1 MDSQPKPAP
10 EKPIQTPTQTP
21 TKASDVVGRS
31 LTREVTAE
39 QINARGEGGAMRRMG
54 EVREINVEARTVELA
69 FSSTT
74 PVRRWFGDEVLSHDA
89 EAVVLDRLL
98 DGGAVLVGHN
108 WDDQVGVVQ
117 SARVDSDGVGRAV
130 VRFGKSTRAS
140 EIFQDIVD
148 GIRQHVSVGY
158 RVITISEEIREGQP
172 NLVTVTRWEPFE
184 ISVVPVPA
192 DPTVGIGRGMENPP
206 EAGGAEA
213 RQTGGEN
220 AGAVAEP
227 NDTGQ
232 RETQM
237 NTIITRDAEGNL
249 VRAKVDENDQIIEV
263 IEVLERA
270 GAAETAIVQRAQ
282 EQEAARVRELTE
294 LGREYGAPELANEM
308 IAGRNGVSDMRERL
322 LDHLHQR
329 STQDRQLSERSG
341 IGLTDSETE
350 QFSFM
355 RAIRALANPSDRS
368 AQEAAAFEFEVS
380 DAAAEAQGRDAH
392 GIMVPMDVLMRAPL
406 NTGSGGATAADTGG
420 NAIANP
426 LLAQSFIQMLRNR
439 TTMLRLATP
448 MMGLVGN
455 PDIPTQE
462 SGATGYWLTEDA
474 EATEDLLSLG
484 QRQLSPKTVAAYS
497 ELTRRMRQQASID
510 MEALVR
516 SDLAQALATTIDL
529 AGFYGSG
536 TNDEPLG
543 IANANGVNVV
553 DFGGAASGGGSAMPT
568 WAEVIQ
574 MESDISAANADVNSM
589 AYVQNA
595 KMRGHFKST
604 QKFSGTNGAPIWES
618 DNTVNGYRGE
628 VTNQIADGDV
638 FHGDFSNV
646 IVGMW
651 GGLDLNIDDKTH
663 SRRGRLRIVAM
674 QDVDFVHRHPAG
686 LCYGTD
692 AT

>member
-1 MDSQPKPAP
+1 
-10 EKPIQTPTQTP
+10 
-21 TKASDVVGRS
+21 
-31 LTREVTAE
+31 
-39 QINARGEGGAMRRMG
+39 MRRMG

-74 PVRRWFGDEVLSHDA
+74 PVRRWFGDEVLSHDGD
-89 EAVVLDRLL
+89 AVVLDRLL

-130 VRFGKSTRAS
+130 VRFGKSARAD

-184 ISVVPVPA
+184 VSVVPVPA
-192 DPTVGIGRGMENPP
+192 DPNVGIGRAMGNPP
-206 EAGGAEA
+206 EAGGEEA

-237 NTIITRDAEGNL
+237 KTIITRDAEGNL
-249 VRAKVDENDQIIEV
+249 VRARVDENDQIIEV

-270 GAAETAIVQRAQ
+270 GAAETAMLSRVQ
-282 EQEAARVRELTE
+282 EQEATRVRELTD
-294 LGREYGAPELANEM
+294 LGREYGAADLATEM
-308 IAGRNGVSDMRERL
+308 IAGRHGVSDMRERL

-350 QFSFM
+350 QFSFL
-355 RAIRALANPSDRS
+355 RAIRALANPADRS

-380 DAAAEAQGRDAH
+380 DAAADAQGRDAQ
-392 GIMVPMDVLMRAPL
+392 GVMVPMDVLMRAPL

-420 NAIANP
+420 NTIANP
-426 LLAQSFIQMLRNR
+426 LLTQSFIQMLRAR
-439 TTMLRLATP
+439 AILLQLATP
-448 MMGLVGN
+448 LMGLVGN

-462 SGATGYWLTEDA
+462 GGAAGYWIGEDD
-474 EATEDLLSLG
+474 EAAEDLLSLG
-484 QRQLSPKTVAAYS
+484 QRQFSPKTVAAYS
-497 ELTRRMRQQASID
+497 EITRRTLKQSSMDI
-510 MEALVR
+510 EALVR
-516 SDLAQALATTIDL
+516 SDLALALSATLDL
-529 AGFYGSG
+529 AGFYGTG
-536 TNDEPLG
+536 TDDQPLG
-543 IANANGVNVV
+543 IANTNGVNVV
-553 DFGGAASGGGSAMPT
+553 DFAGAGSGGGVAMPT
-568 WAEVIQ
+568 WDEVIQ
-574 MESDISAANADVNSM
+574 MESDIAAANADVNRM

-604 QKFSGTNGAPIWES
+604 QKFTGTNGAPIWES

-628 VTNQIADGDV
+628 VTNQIANGDV

-646 IVGMW
+646 LVGMW
-651 GGLDLNIDDKTH
+651 GGLDITADPFTH
-663 SRRGRLRIVAM
+663 SRRGRLRVVTM
-674 QDVDFVHRHPAG
+674 QDADFVLRHPAG

-692 AT
+692 AS

>member
-1 MDSQPKPAP
+1 VDSQPKPAP
-10 EKPIQTPTQTP
+10 EKPTQTPTQTP
-21 TKASDVVGRS
+21 TKANDIIGRS

-130 VRFGKSTRAS
+130 VRFGKSARAS

-172 NLVTVTRWEPFE
+172 NLITVTRWEPFE

-192 DPTVGIGRGMENPP
+192 DPSVGVGRALENPP
-206 EAGGAEA
+206 EAGGADR
-213 RQTGGEN
+213 RQTGEEN

-237 NTIITRDAEGNL
+237 KTIITRDAEGNL

-270 GAAETAIVQRAQ
+270 GAAETAMLSRLQ

-294 LGREYGAPELANEM
+294 LGREYDAPELATEM
-308 IAGRNGVSDMRERL
+308 IAGRHGVTDMRERL

-329 STQDRQLSERSG
+329 SNESRQISERSS

-350 QFSFM
+350 QFSFL
-355 RAIRALANPSDRS
+355 RAIRALANPTDRS

-380 DAAAEAQGRDAH
+380 DAAAEAQGRDAQ
-392 GIMVPMDVLMRAPL
+392 GVMVPMDVLMRAPL

-420 NAIANP
+420 NTIANP
-426 LLAQSFIQMLRNR
+426 LLTQSFIQMLRNR
-439 TTMLRLATP
+439 TILLQLATP
-448 MMGLVGN
+448 LMGLVGN

-462 SGATGYWLTEDA
+462 GGATGYWIGEDI

-484 QRQLSPKTVAAYS
+484 QRQFSPKTVAAYS
-497 ELTRRMRQQASID
+497 EITRRTLKQSSLDI
-510 MEALVR
+510 EALVR
-516 SDLAQALATTIDL
+516 SDLALALATSLDF
-529 AGFYGSG
+529 AGFYGTG
-536 TNDEPLG
+536 ANDQPLG
-543 IANANGVNVV
+543 IANTSGVNVV
-553 DFGGAASGGGSAMPT
+553 DFGGAASGGGSALPT

-574 MESDISAANADVNSM
+574 MESEISAANADVNSM

-628 VTNQIADGDV
+628 VTNQIKDGDV
-638 FHGDFSNV
+638 FHGDFANV
-646 IVGMW
+646 LVGMW
-651 GGLDLNIDDKTH
+651 GGLDITVDPYTH
-663 SRRGRLRIVAM
+663 SRRGRLRIVTM
-674 QDVDFVHRHPAG
+674 QDADYVLRHPAG
-686 LCYGTD
+686 LCFGTD
-692 AT
+692 AS

>member
-1 MDSQPKPAP
+1 MDSQPKEAP
-10 EKPIQTPTQTP
+10 GKPTQTPNQTP
-21 TKASDVVGRS
+21 TKASDIVGRS
-31 LTREVTAE
+31 LTRAVTAE
-39 QINARGEGGAMRRMG
+39 QINDRAEGGSLRRMG
-54 EVREINVEARTVELA
+54 EVREFDVDARTVELA

-74 PVRRWFGDEVLSHDA
+74 PVRRWFGDEVLSHEAD
-89 EAVVLDRLL
+89 AVVLDRLL
-98 DGGAVLVGHN
+98 DGGAVLVGHDWN
-108 WDDQVGVVQ
+108 DQVGVVE
-117 SARVDSDGVGRAV
+117 SARIDGDGVGRAV
-130 VRFGKSTRAS
+130 VRFGNSARAS

-148 GIRQHVSVGY
+148 GIRRHVSVGY
-158 RVITISEEIREGQP
+158 RVVKIEEEDREGQP
-172 NLVTVTRWEPFE
+172 NLITVTRWEPFE
-184 ISVVPVPA
+184 ISIVPVPA
-192 DPTVGIGRGMENPP
+192 DPTVGVGRSMENPP
-206 EAGGAEA
+206 EADGAE
-213 RQTGGEN
+213 RGQTGEEN
-220 AGAVAEP
+220 AGAQDEP
-227 NDTGQ
+227 KDTGQ
-232 RETQM
+232 RETTM
-237 NTIITRDAEGNL
+237 ETIITRDADGNL
-249 VRAKVDENDQIIEV
+249 VRAKVDENGSIVEV
-263 IEVLERA
+263 IEMIERA
-270 GAAETAIVQRAQ
+270 GAAEAVIVRRAQ
-282 EQEAARVRELTE
+282 EQEATRVRELTE
-294 LGREYGAPELANEM
+294 LGREYGAADLANEM
-308 IAGRNGVSDMRERL
+308 IAGRHGVSDMRERL

-329 STQDRQLSERSG
+329 SNENRQISERSG

-604 QKFSGTNGAPIWES
+604 QKFDGTNGAPIWES

>member
-1 MDSQPKPAP
+1 
-10 EKPIQTPTQTP
+10 
-21 TKASDVVGRS
+21 
-31 LTREVTAE
+31 
-39 QINARGEGGAMRRMG
+39 MRRMG

-89 EAVVLDRLL
+89 DAVVLDRLL

-130 VRFGKSTRAS
+130 VRFGKSARAS

-237 NTIITRDAEGNL
+237 KTIITRDAEGNL

-270 GAAETAIVQRAQ
+270 GAAEAAIVQRAQ

-294 LGREYGAPELANEM
+294 LGREYGAPDLANEM
-308 IAGRNGVSDMRERL
+308 IAGRHGVSDMREQL

-341 IGLTDSETE
+341 IGLTEGEAE
-350 QFSFM
+350 QFSFV
-355 RAIRALANPSDRS
+355 RAIRALANPTDRG
-368 AQEAAAFEFEVS
+368 AQEAAAFEFEAS
-380 DAAAEAQGRDAH
+380 DAAAAAQEREAQGV
-392 GIMVPMDVLMRAPL
+392 MVPMEVLARAPL
-406 NTGSGGATAADTGG
+406 NSGTGGGAAADTGG
-420 NAIANP
+420 HGIANP
-426 LLAQSFIQMLRNR
+426 LLTQSFIQMLRNR
-439 TTMLRLATP
+439 TILLQLATP

-462 SGATGYWLTEDA
+462 SGATGYWIGEDDEAA
-474 EATEDLLSLG
+474 EAILG
-484 QRQLSPKTVAAYS
+484 MGNRQFSPHTVAAYS
-497 ELTRRMRQQASID
+497 EVTRRTLKLASIQY
-510 MEALVR
+510 EGLIR
-516 SDLAQALATTIDL
+516 SDLALALASTIDL
-529 AGFYGSG
+529 SGFYGSG
-536 TNDEPLG
+536 TGDEPLG

-553 DFGGAASGGGSAMPT
+553 DFGGAGSGGGSAMPT
-568 WAEVIQ
+568 WADVIA
-574 MESDISAANADVNSM
+574 MESDISAANADVESM

-604 QKFSGTNGAPIWES
+604 QKFAGTNGAPIWES
-618 DNTVNGYRGE
+618 DNTVNGYQAG
-628 VTNQIADGDV
+628 VTNQIANGDV

-646 IVGMW
+646 LVGMW
-651 GGLDLNIDDKTH
+651 GGLDLTVDPYTH

-692 AT
+692 AS

>member
-10 EKPIQTPTQTP
+10 EKPIQTPT
-21 TKASDVVGRS
+21 KASDVIGRS

-39 QINARGEGGAMRRMG
+39 QINARSEGGAMRRMG

-89 EAVVLDRLL
+89 DAVVLDRLL

-206 EAGGAEA
+206 EVRGRDAG
-213 RQTGGEN
+213 QTDGEN
-220 AGAVAEP
+220 SGAVAEP

-237 NTIITRDAEGNL
+237 KTIITRDAEGNL

-263 IEVLERA
+263 VEMLERA

-294 LGREYGAPELANEM
+294 LGREYDAPELATEM
-308 IAGRNGVSDMRERL
+308 IAGRHGVSDMRERL

-341 IGLTDSETE
+341 IGLTESETE
-350 QFSFM
+350 QFSFL
-355 RAIRALANPSDRS
+355 RAIRALANPTDRS

-380 DAAAEAQGRDAH
+380 DAAADAQGRDAQ
-392 GIMVPMDVLMRAPL
+392 GVMVPMDVLMRAPL

-420 NAIANP
+420 NTIANP
-426 LLAQSFIQMLRNR
+426 LLTQSFIQMLRAR
-439 TTMLRLATP
+439 TILLQLATP
-448 MMGLVGN
+448 LMGLVGN

-462 SGATGYWLTEDA
+462 GGAAGYWIGEDE
-474 EATEDLLSLG
+474 EAVEDLLSLG
-484 QRQLSPKTVAAYS
+484 QRQFSPKTVAAYS
-497 ELTRRMRQQASID
+497 EITRRTLKQSSMDI
-510 MEALVR
+510 EALVR
-516 SDLAQALATTIDL
+516 SDLALALSSKLDL
-529 AGFYGSG
+529 AGFYGTG
-536 TNDEPLG
+536 TDDQPLG
-543 IANANGVNVV
+543 IANTNGVNVV
-553 DFGGAASGGGSAMPT
+553 DFAGAGSGGGVAMPT

-574 MESDISAANADVNSM
+574 MESDIAAANADVNRM

-604 QKFSGTNGAPIWES
+604 QKFTGTNGAPIWES

-628 VTNQIADGDV
+628 VTNQIANGDV
-638 FHGDFSNV
+638 FHGDFGNV
-646 IVGMW
+646 LVGMW
-651 GGLDLNIDDKTH
+651 GGLDITVDPYTH
-663 SRRGRLRIVAM
+663 SRRGRLRIVTM
-674 QDVDFVHRHPAG
+674 QDADYVLRHPAG

-692 AT
+692 AS

>member
-1 MDSQPKPAP
+1 
-10 EKPIQTPTQTP
+10 
-21 TKASDVVGRS
+21 
-31 LTREVTAE
+31 
-39 QINARGEGGAMRRMG
+39 MRRMG

-74 PVRRWFGDEVLSHDA
+74 PVRRWFGDEVLSHDGD
-89 EAVVLDRLL
+89 AVVLDRLL

-130 VRFGKSTRAS
+130 VRFGKSARAD

-184 ISVVPVPA
+184 VSVVPVPA
-192 DPTVGIGRGMENPP
+192 DPNVGIGRAMGNPP
-206 EAGGAEA
+206 EAGGEEA

-237 NTIITRDAEGNL
+237 KTIITRDAEGNL
-249 VRAKVDENDQIIEV
+249 VRARVDENDQIIEV

-270 GAAETAIVQRAQ
+270 GAAETAMLSRVQ
-282 EQEAARVRELTE
+282 EQEATRVRELTD
-294 LGREYGAPELANEM
+294 LGREYGAADLATEM
-308 IAGRNGVSDMRERL
+308 IAGRHGVSDMRERL

-350 QFSFM
+350 QFSFL
-355 RAIRALANPSDRS
+355 RAIRALANPADRS

-380 DAAAEAQGRDAH
+380 DAAADAQGRDAQ
-392 GIMVPMDVLMRAPL
+392 GVMVPMDVLMRAPL

-420 NAIANP
+420 NTIANP
-426 LLAQSFIQMLRNR
+426 LLTQSFIQMLRAR
-439 TTMLRLATP
+439 AILLQLATP
-448 MMGLVGN
+448 LMGLVGN

-462 SGATGYWLTEDA
+462 GGAAGYWIGEDD
-474 EATEDLLSLG
+474 EAAEDLLSLG
-484 QRQLSPKTVAAYS
+484 QRQFSPKTVAAYS
-497 ELTRRMRQQASID
+497 EITRRTLKQSSMDI
-510 MEALVR
+510 EALVR
-516 SDLAQALATTIDL
+516 SDLALALAATLDL
-529 AGFYGSG
+529 AGFYGTG
-536 TNDEPLG
+536 TDDQPLG

-553 DFGGAASGGGSAMPT
+553 DFAGAGSGGGVAMPT
-568 WAEVIQ
+568 WDEVIQ
-574 MESDISAANADVNSM
+574 MESDIAAANADVNRM

-604 QKFSGTNGAPIWES
+604 QKFTGTNGAPIWES

-628 VTNQIADGDV
+628 VTNQIANGDV

-646 IVGMW
+646 LVGMW
-651 GGLDLNIDDKTH
+651 GGLDITADPFTH
-663 SRRGRLRIVAM
+663 SRRGRLRVVTM
-674 QDVDFVHRHPAG
+674 QDADFVLRHPAG

-692 AT
+692 AS

>member
-1 MDSQPKPAP
+1 VDSQPKPAP
-10 EKPIQTPTQTP
+10 EKPTQTPTQTP
-21 TKASDVVGRS
+21 TKANDIIGRS

-130 VRFGKSTRAS
+130 VRFGKSARAS
-140 EIFQDIVD
+140 EIFQDIID

-172 NLVTVTRWEPFE
+172 NLITVTRWEPFE

-206 EAGGAEA
+206 EAGGAD
-213 RQTGGEN
+213 RGQTGEEN

-237 NTIITRDAEGNL
+237 KTIITRDAEGNL

-270 GAAETAIVQRAQ
+270 GAAETAMLSRLQ
-282 EQEAARVRELTE
+282 EREAARVRELTE
-294 LGREYGAPELANEM
+294 LGREYDAPELATEM
-308 IAGRNGVSDMRERL
+308 IAGRHGVADMRERL

-329 STQDRQLSERSG
+329 SNESRQISERSS

-350 QFSFM
+350 QFSFL
-355 RAIRALANPSDRS
+355 RAIRALANPTDRS

-380 DAAAEAQGRDAH
+380 DAAAEAQGRDAQ
-392 GIMVPMDVLMRAPL
+392 GVMVPMDVLMRAPL

-420 NAIANP
+420 NTIANP
-426 LLAQSFIQMLRNR
+426 LLTQSFIQMLRNR
-439 TTMLRLATP
+439 TILLQLATP
-448 MMGLVGN
+448 LMGLVGN

-462 SGATGYWLTEDA
+462 GGATGYWIGEDI

-484 QRQLSPKTVAAYS
+484 QRQFSPKTVAAYS
-497 ELTRRMRQQASID
+497 EITRRTLKQSSLDI
-510 MEALVR
+510 EALVR
-516 SDLAQALATTIDL
+516 SDLALALATSLDF
-529 AGFYGSG
+529 AGFYGTG
-536 TNDEPLG
+536 ANDQPLG
-543 IANANGVNVV
+543 IANTNGVNVV
-553 DFGGAASGGGSAMPT
+553 DFGGAASGGGSALPT

-628 VTNQIADGDV
+628 VTNQIKDGDV
-638 FHGDFSNV
+638 FHGDFANV
-646 IVGMW
+646 LVGMW
-651 GGLDLNIDDKTH
+651 GGLDITVDPYTH
-663 SRRGRLRIVAM
+663 SRRGRLRIVTM
-674 QDVDFVHRHPAG
+674 QDADYVLRHPAG
-686 LCYGTD
+686 LCFGTD
-692 AT
+692 AS